1 MNKVLDSLRRF
12 QFAQSAAFH
21 RASEALGISDAALN
35 AIHRLVTDADDGGV
49 TMKDLAHNL
58 GVSPA
63 VLTGIVDRLE
73 EKGWIRRQLH
83 ASDRRSTVVVP
94 TVGNDSE
101 VLRVLHALDEP
112 LRRVAN
118 SISEDAASVVRSMAR
133 EMEAELL
140 RFDPER
146 AMGPASDGYP
156 QGQTG

>member
-1 MNKVLDSLRRF
+1 MNKVLDTLRRF
-12 QFAQSAAFH
+12 QFAQTAAFH

-35 AIHRLVTDADDGGV
+35 AIHRLVTDADEGAV

-73 EKGWIRRQLH
+73 EKGWIRRELH

-94 TVGNDSE
+94 TVDDDSE

-118 SISEDAASVVRSMAR
+118 SISEGTAVVVKSMVGA
-133 EMEAELL
+133 MEAEL
-140 RFDPER
+140 RKFDPESVIDH
-146 AMGPASDGYP
+146 GSDENP
-156 QGQTG
+156 QVQTG

>member
-12 QFAQSAAFH
+12 QFAQTAAFH
-21 RASEALGISDAALN
+21 RASESLGISDAGLN
-35 AIHRLVTDADDGGV
+35 AMHRLVTDADDGGV

-94 TVGNDSE
+94 TVDDDSE

-118 SISEDAASVVRSMAR
+118 SISEGTAVVVKSMVGA
-133 EMEAELL
+133 MEAELL
-140 RFDPER
+140 KFDPESVID
-146 AMGPASDGYP
+146 AGSDANR
-156 QGQTG
+156 QHQTG

>member
-1 MNKVLDSLRRF
+1 MNKVLDTLRRF
-12 QFAQSAAFH
+12 QFAQTAAFH

-35 AIHRLVTDADDGGV
+35 AIHRLVTDADEDGV

-83 ASDRRSTVVVP
+83 ATDRRSTVVVP
-94 TVGNDSE
+94 TVEEDSE

-118 SISEDAASVVRSMAR
+118 SISEDTAAVVRSMAR
-133 EMEAELL
+133 AMEAEL
-140 RFDPER
+140 RNFDPEV
-146 AMGPASDGYP
+146 AMDGGSELR
-156 QGQTG
+156 QDRTG